1 MRQEHYL
8 AIVYRYKDRYIAEC
22 PAFSTEGEGAT
33 ADDAVAALTSETA
46 EYVRDG
52 GARLGDG
59 QVILAQVE
67 VSVQTQSPEDTPTRT
82 QRMYTGIVWR
92 EEDTYVSICP
102 AVGAASQ
109 GETVQEA
116 LAMVAE
122 AASLILEDREAPS
135 EDVHVLAESI
145 LVSIPDVAR
154 AS

>member
-1 MRQEHYL
+1 MAQEHYL
-8 AIVYRYKDRYIAEC
+8 AIVYRYKDRYVAEC
-22 PAFSTEGEGAT
+22 PAFSTEGQGAT
-33 ADDAVAALTSETA
+33 ADEAIAALTSESA

-67 VSVQTQSPEDTPTRT
+67 VTSSTPFAESESTRQRQT
-82 QRMYTGIVWR
+82 YTGIVWR

-102 AVGAASQ
+102 AVGVASQ
-109 GETVQEA
+109 GDTVQEA

-122 AASLILEDREAPS
+122 AASLILEDQEAPL
-135 EDVHVLAESI
+135 EDVHVLVESI
-145 LVSIPDVAR
+145 SISVPDVAK